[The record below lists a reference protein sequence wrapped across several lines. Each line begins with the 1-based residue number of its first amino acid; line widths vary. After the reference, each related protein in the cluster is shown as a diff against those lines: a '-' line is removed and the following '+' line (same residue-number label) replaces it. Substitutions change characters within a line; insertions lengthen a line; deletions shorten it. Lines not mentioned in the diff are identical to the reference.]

1 MELLST
7 VLIKTY
13 RNENNIFSVEK
24 TSLENRKGQSSY
36 LIDHLNS
43 SKMVPPSEV
52 PSSIVSRNDLL
63 NIIREMSNL
72 D

>member
-7 VLIKTY
+7 VLVKTY
-13 RNENNIFSVEK
+13 RNGKNIFSVEK
-24 TSLENRKGQSSY
+24 TSFENRKGECSY

-43 SKMVPPSEV
+43 SKLVPPAEV
-52 PSSIVSRNDLL
+52 PASIVSRDDLL